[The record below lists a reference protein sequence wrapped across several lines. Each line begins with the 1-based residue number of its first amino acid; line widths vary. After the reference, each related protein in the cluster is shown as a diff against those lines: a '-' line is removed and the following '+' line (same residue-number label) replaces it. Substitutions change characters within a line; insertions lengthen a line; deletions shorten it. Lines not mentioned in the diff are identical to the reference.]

1 MEVAQPPP
9 AAAPKGRRMS
19 VSVDEWTVEKSK
31 LVSKLMCLKGT
42 TAYKFAREKIM
53 KKKWQNPALK
63 TLLSPQKG
71 FIVWTG
77 RKPVRFTNVA
87 MGPSDALDL
96 LMAATDLKVLMDAGI
111 GGAKHCIFHVHV
123 QGDDGQPDI
132 VDFAVET
139 PVIARQWVDGLS
151 MLLHTGSV
159 GIGLQVKQ
167 SAGKFIVV
175 LALDGS
181 PSAACGQFNNGDV
194 IETVDT
200 QPLTDRTTF
209 AEYEALV
216 LGPDNSPISIT
227 LNRGGK
233 KMEVKLRRGATV
245 PPK

>member
-1 MEVAQPPP
+1 
-9 AAAPKGRRMS
+9 
-19 VSVDEWTVEKSK
+19 
-31 LVSKLMCLKGT
+31 
-42 TAYKFAREKIM
+42 
-53 KKKWQNPALK
+53 
-63 TLLSPQKG
+63 
-71 FIVWTG
+71 
-77 RKPVRFTNVA
+77 
-87 MGPSDALDL
+87 
-96 LMAATDLKVLMDAGI
+96 MDAGI

-167 SAGKFIVV
+167 SAGKFIVI

-181 PSAACGQFNNGDV
+181 PSAACGQFNNDDI

-200 QPLTDRTTF
+200 QPLTDKTTF

-233 KMEVKLRRGATV
+233 KVSAAAPHPPPPLRVSASCARRWRSSCDAAPLS
-245 PPK
+245 PPSRSF